1 MAAVAGHL
9 PPLVLPSAVPLFYW
23 AAIGA
28 QRQYGKN
35 VEAATGLIPRLVK
48 IMSERLTSA
57 APTQSAAAPAARTER
72 RQMRRAG
79 ISLQIR
85 IRSADFNDG
94 NFDEVRMTQNAS
106 RKAIYFFTQLNR
118 YYKGMRV
125 RVTSPY
131 DPNAGAA
138 NLEQIGEVVRLHR
151 REDGYGVAVTL
162 LSCLQP
168 ATQSANAN
176 LSAQSASAQ
185 APTVASTA
193 PSERRN
199 GTRAPFI
206 APIDMVEMRT
216 GSRIQARTSDL
227 SFQGC
232 YVDTLNPLPIG
243 AAVRLQIQ
251 RAGMILD
258 VLANVSSR
266 HAGSGMGLVFGEI
279 TEAQRAVLESWLGE
293 LGLPPRMLFENA
305 FPPPRQA
312 PPADAN
318 CAERLVQV
326 LLRKGV
332 LSQSEAM
339 EVLRDSKG

>member
-1 MAAVAGHL
+1 MTLCNTIVNMANSASGHRS
-9 PPLVLPSAVPLFYW
+9 PLVLPSAVPLFYW
-23 AAIGA
+23 VAPGA
-28 QRQYGKN
+28 QRQYGQKP
-35 VEAATGLIPRLVK
+35 EAATGLLPRLVK
-48 IMSERLTSA
+48 IMSERVTSA
-57 APTQSAAAPAARTER
+57 APTQSAGVPAGRTER

-79 ISLQIR
+79 ISLQVR

-94 NFDEVRMTQNAS
+94 NFDEVCLTQNAS
-106 RKAIYFFTQLNR
+106 RRAIYFFTQLNR

-151 REDGYGVAVTL
+151 REDGYGVAVVL

-168 ATQSANAN
+168 ATQSA
-176 LSAQSASAQ
+176 SAL
-185 APTVASTA
+185 APTVASTT

-199 GTRAPFI
+199 GARAPFI

-227 SFQGC
+227 SLQGC

-251 RAGMILD
+251 RGGMILD

-279 TEAQRAVLESWLGE
+279 TEAQRAVLDSWLGE

-305 FPPPRQA
+305 FPPPKQA
-312 PPADAN
+312 PPADADY
-318 CAERLVQV
+318 AERLVQV

-339 EVLRDSKG
+339 EVLRDF